1 MTWYCLKIP
10 KSFCLLIVV
19 ITEEISETYLK
30 GTLMIL
36 FLHFCRSVV
45 IPMMMTAVFIGKCSP
60 SLISGE
66 KGKMGGK
73 KRTQVPNS
81 SKQIT
86 RHFFSLVQLKL
97 WYMKKM
103 YVLLLYTT
111 LNILIKIRIETMNA
125 FPWWHI
131 LVKCH
136 MFSDD
141 QKPHEKLMQRL
152 SESEI
157 IFLEEGRLLW
167 SLPPNFL

>member
-1 MTWYCLKIP
+1 
-10 KSFCLLIVV
+10 
-19 ITEEISETYLK
+19 
-30 GTLMIL
+30 MIL

-66 KGKMGGK
+66 EGKMGGK

-86 RHFFSLVQLKL
+86 RYFFSLVQLKL

-136 MFSDD
+136 MFSND
-141 QKPHEKLMQRL
+141 QKVFVDIYVNVFSLF
-152 SESEI
+152 SETSWKVNAKTFWKWNNISWRRKTALKPASE
-157 IFLEEGRLLW
+157 LLVNH
-167 SLPPNFL
+167 SSKFNFIWKY